1 MKKLLFLLLLIP
13 LLFGCEELEPF
24 FYYDEISEPHLT
36 GKPWV
41 LKDYKIQVISSISE
55 VEIHYSDTICINSF
69 GDQKIVTGGIEMG
82 QVYHATPVD
91 RRFII
96 GETLWEFDDNSYTLY
111 INGNTNIRYPVTF
124 PNYMMKEYDK
134 MEIVNPMIGAVTNYS
149 YDANAQGA
157 NYPTEFVL
165 LSPDIVTD
173 LYLSNGMR
181 DKAVTVQ
188 VLLIFGRN

>member
-1 MKKLLFLLLLIP
+1 MKKLLFFLLLIP
-13 LLFGCEELEPF
+13 ILFGCEPF

-36 GKPWV
+36 GKPWTFV
-41 LKDYKIQVISSISE
+41 DYEIQVISSISDVE
-55 VEIHYSDTICINSF
+55 VTLNDTVCINAF
-69 GDQKIVTGGIEMG
+69 GLQREVDGGILMQQNYNG
-82 QVYHATPVD
+82 TSVD
-91 RRFII
+91 RRFIK
-96 GETLWEFDDNSYTLY
+96 GVTQWEFDDNSYTVY
-111 INGNTNIRYPVTF
+111 INGNTDVRFPVTF

-134 MEIVNPMIGAVTNYS
+134 MEVVNPMIGAVTNYS
-149 YDANAQGA
+149 YESNAQGA

-188 VLLIFGRN
+188 VLLIFRR

>member
-13 LLFGCEELEPF
+13 ILFGCEPF

-36 GKPWV
+36 GDPWTFV
-41 LKDYKIQVISSISE
+41 DYQIQVISSISDVE
-55 VEIHYSDTICINSF
+55 VILNDTVCINTF
-69 GDQKIVTGGIEMG
+69 GLQEMVDGGILMQQNYNG
-82 QVYHATPVD
+82 TSVD
-91 RRFII
+91 RRFVK
-96 GETLWEFDDNSYTLY
+96 GVTQWEFDDNSYTVY
-111 INGNTNIRYPVTF
+111 INGNTDDRFPVTF

-134 MEIVNPMIGAVTNYS
+134 MEVTNPYNGSRTNYS
-149 YDANAQGA
+149 YNANSQGA

-165 LSPDIVTD
+165 LTPNIVTD

-188 VLLIFGRN
+188 VLLVFRR

>member
-1 MKKLLFLLLLIP
+1 MKKLLILLAFIP
-13 LLFGCEELEPF
+13 FLFGCEEF
-24 FYYDEISEPHLT
+24 IYYDEISEPHLT
-36 GKPWV
+36 GKPWTFV
-41 LKDYKIQVISSISE
+41 DYQIQVISSISE
-55 VEIHYSDTICINSF
+55 VDVILNDTVCINAF
-69 GDQKIVTGGIEMG
+69 GLQSMVSGDILMQQDFESTS
-82 QVYHATPVD
+82 VD
-91 RRFII
+91 RKFVK
-96 GETLWEFDDNSYTLY
+96 GVTQWEFDDNSYTVY
-111 INGNTNIRYPVTF
+111 INGNTDVRFPVTF

-134 MEIVNPMIGAVTNYS
+134 MEVSNPLNGAITTYS

-188 VLLIFGRN
+188 VMLIFRR

>member
-1 MKKLLFLLLLIP
+1 MKKLLFILAFIP
-13 LLFGCEELEPF
+13 LLFGCEEF

-36 GKPWV
+36 GKPWTFV
-41 LKDYKIQVISSISE
+41 DYHIQVISSISDVE
-55 VEIHYSDTICINSF
+55 VTLNDTVCINAF
-69 GDQKIVTGGIEMG
+69 GLQRIVDGGILM
-82 QVYHATPVD
+82 QQDYNSTPVD
-91 RRFII
+91 RRFIK
-96 GETLWEFDDNSYTLY
+96 GETMWEFDDNSFTVY
-111 INGNTNIRYPVTF
+111 INGNTDVRFPVTF

-134 MEIVNPMIGAVTNYS
+134 MKVSNPLNGAVTNYS

-188 VLLIFGRN
+188 VMLIFRR

>member
-1 MKKLLFLLLLIP
+1 MKKVLILLAFVP
-13 LLFGCEELEPF
+13 LLFGCEEF
-24 FYYDEISEPHLT
+24 FVYDEISEPHLT
-36 GKPWV
+36 GKPWTFV
-41 LKDYKIQVISSISE
+41 DYQIQVISSISE
-55 VEIHYSDTICINSF
+55 VDVVLNDTVCINAF
-69 GDQKIVTGGIEMG
+69 GLQSMVNGDILMQQDFES
-82 QVYHATPVD
+82 TPVD
-91 RRFII
+91 RKFVK
-96 GETLWEFDDNSYTLY
+96 GVTQWEFDDNSYTVY
-111 INGNTNIRYPVTF
+111 INGNTDVRFPVTF

-134 MEIVNPMIGAVTNYS
+134 MEVANPLNGAITTYS

-188 VLLIFGRN
+188 VMLVFRR